1 MHELLN
7 NIHYDRFLIYVKR
20 HEIYFNLER
29 YILKVECLV
38 SVIVLTF
45 RRFDNLENNINS
57 ILSQSYRN
65 VEIIISDDGSDNF
78 NKEKIELLFKGT
90 SFKYKIFHTSNNLGT
105 VKNFNRAIENSN
117 GKYIIPLSQ
126 DDCFANSTVIEHI
139 VTFFEKNN
147 CEILTAKRKG
157 ITSGM
162 VFPNDEDCNLL
173 LGNKQDLIERLLVSN
188 FISGACTY
196 YTKESLI
203 RNGMFDPEFVLLEDY
218 PYYLKVVLNGKKIDF
233 LDEIVINYGESGV
246 SSGNVTNMILKRDF
260 VNLMDKYIMPNIGKV
275 ESRTGKRFILRTYNI
290 LKCNT
295 LLKKI
300 LVALKYIDITLISKY
315 YLKIKKHSFEYFCYK
330 IFTSKK

>member
-1 MHELLN
+1 MGKN
-7 NIHYDRFLIYVKR
+7 
-20 HEIYFNLER
+20 
-29 YILKVECLV
+29 CLV

-45 RRFDNLENNINS
+45 RRFNNLEKNINS
-57 ILSQSYRN
+57 ILSQSYKD
-65 VEIIISDDGSDNF
+65 VEIIISDDGSENF
-78 NKEKIELLFKGT
+78 DEDKIVQLLKDSG
-90 SFKYKIFHTSNNLGT
+90 FKYKIFHTFNNLGT

-173 LGNKQDLIERLLVSN
+173 LENKQDLIERLLISN

-196 YTKESLI
+196 YKKESLV
-203 RNGMFDPEFVLLEDY
+203 RNGLFDHEFVLLEDY
-218 PYYLKVVLNGKKIDF
+218 PYYLKNVLNGKKIDF
-233 LDEIVINYGESGV
+233 LDEIVINYGEDGV
-246 SSGNVTNMILKRDF
+246 STSNKPNMILIRDF
-260 VNLMDKYIMPNIGKV
+260 VNLIEKYVMPNIDKV
-275 ESRTGKRFILRTYNI
+275 KSKTGKRFIQKNYYM

-295 LLKKI
+295 VLERI
-300 LVALKYIDITLISKY
+300 LVALRYIDITLMCRY
-315 YLKIKKHSFEYFCYK
+315 YLKIRKQSYEYFCYR
-330 IFTSKK
+330 IFISKKIRRNLKC